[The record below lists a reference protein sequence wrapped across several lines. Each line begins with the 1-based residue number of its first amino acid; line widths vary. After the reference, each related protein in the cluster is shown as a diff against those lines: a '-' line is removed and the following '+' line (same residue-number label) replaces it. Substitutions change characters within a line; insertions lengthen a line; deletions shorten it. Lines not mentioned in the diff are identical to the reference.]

1 MINKVNSES
10 KRLDL
15 QDLLLY
21 RVHEILLVASP
32 YDAFIL
38 EEDGRLTEQILNEY
52 LAMNFYQS
60 PRLWRVETGE
70 SALDMMTK
78 RDFDVVIVMLRLADM
93 DSIQLCSMIKKL
105 YPDKPII
112 LLIFDEYE
120 IDEIPAETLH
130 KNIDKVFI
138 WTGNPNVFP
147 AMMKYIEDKNNAKRD
162 ILRGGV
168 RTIIFIEDNP
178 RYYSMILPLLYKE
191 IMFHTKKLV
200 DQSLDATNR
209 LIHLRG
215 RTKVLLA
222 STFEEAENYFNLYRD
237 NTLGI
242 ISDVRFPK
250 NGKIDYNAGIQFT
263 NYVRQNEPYIPV
275 VIQSSNLDNVQKAK
289 AVNADFLYKHSQSLL
304 KDLRKFMLGNFGF
317 GDFIFRNLNDEE
329 IARASDI
336 PTLYNIL
343 HTLPQ
348 ESLVFHSKFNHFSN
362 WLANR
367 GEFNLASIIRPVYVD
382 DFKDIEELRNY
393 LLKSLKTVINIHK
406 DKHITDFSID
416 KLKHNIPFL
425 RIGKGSLGGKARG
438 LLFMNRI
445 IAKSK
450 INDKFPDVKIRIPK
464 AVVIG
469 TKEFDKFITKHNLF
483 DKAISLTTN
492 AEVTKLFLTKKL
504 SSELMR
510 TLDHF
515 LKQVKFPLAVRSSSL
530 LEDSQYQPLAG
541 LYSTFMLPNS
551 SKNRKHRLN
560 QLCEA
565 IIRIYAS
572 TYFTDPKALVENSAY
587 RTEEEK
593 MGIIIMEMIGQKFG
607 NRYYPTISG
616 VARNINF
623 YPISYMEREEGVAT
637 IALGLGKGVME
648 GEKSLRF
655 SPKFPNILPQYF
667 SVSETIKSSQNMFYA
682 LNLEHNPKL
691 LQNGENDN
699 LIKCSLDMAESDNQ
713 LFWAG
718 SVVSADDNIIRDSL
732 HYSGT
737 RVITFAQILKW
748 KQFPLTDILIKLLKI
763 GRTALGNPVEI
774 EFSINLNRKTK
785 KAEFCLLQIRPM
797 LLGGTHQLYQ
807 QINYNKEDLL
817 CKSTVSLGNGAIN
830 DIKDIIYVDIEKFN
844 IAKTRVIAEE
854 VEVLNKK
861 LGKNNPYVLIGPG
874 RWGTADEWLGIPV
887 DWNQISNTA
896 AIVEVGL
903 EKLPIDPSF
912 GTHFFQ
918 NIAGM
923 RIGYFTINHKGKE
936 DNFNHKNI
944 INLPIHEKMKY
955 TTWIKTKKPLLIN
968 INGNTGEGII
978 AEFPK
983 EIMDEEESTGI

>member
-1 MINKVNSES
+1 MIKRVNNEHTQ
-10 KRLDL
+10 LEL
-15 QDLLLY
+15 QDLMLY
-21 RVHEILLVASP
+21 RIHEILLVASP

-70 SALDMMTK
+70 SALKLMTK
-78 RDFDVVIVMLRLADM
+78 REFDVVIVMLRLADM
-93 DSIQLCSMIKKL
+93 DSIQLCSKIKKL

-112 LLIFDEYE
+112 LLIFDESE
-120 IDEIPAETLH
+120 IDNLPTDTLMQ
-130 KNIDKVFI
+130 NIDKVFI

-147 AMMKYIEDKNNAKRD
+147 AMMKYLEDNKNAKRD
-162 ILRGGV
+162 IILGGV

-178 RYYSMILPLLYKE
+178 RYYSTILPILYKE
-191 IMFHTKKLV
+191 IMFHTQNLV
-200 DQSLDATNR
+200 DKSLDATNR
-209 LIHLRG
+209 LIYLRG

-222 STFEEAENYFNLYRD
+222 STFKEAENYFNLYRD

-250 NGKIDYNAGIQFT
+250 NGKIDKTAGIQFT

-275 VIQSSNLDNVQKAK
+275 VIQSSNLESAQKAK

-317 GDFIFRNLNDEE
+317 GDFIFRNSNDKE
-329 IARASDI
+329 ISRANDI
-336 PTLYNIL
+336 QELYDIL
-343 HTLPQ
+343 LTLPH
-348 ESLVFHSKFNHFSN
+348 ESLLFHSRFNHFSN

-367 GEFNLASIIRPVYVD
+367 GEFNLATIIRPVSVE
-382 DFKDIEELRNY
+382 DFKDTEKLRSY
-393 LLKSLKTVINIHK
+393 LVKSLGTVLNVQHDK
-406 DKHITDFSID
+406 DIIDFSID

-445 IAKSK
+445 IADSK
-450 INDKFPDVKIRIPK
+450 INDKFPNVNIRIPK

-469 TKEFDKFITKHNLF
+469 TKEFDMFINNNDLM
-483 DKAISLTTN
+483 DKSLSLSTN
-492 AEVTKLFLTKKL
+492 SEITELFLTKSL
-504 SSELMR
+504 SPELVR
-510 TLDHF
+510 TLDKF
-515 LKQVKFPLAVRSSSL
+515 LKQVKFPIAVRSSSL

-551 SKNRKHRLN
+551 SKNRKKRLD

-565 IIRIYAS
+565 IIRIYTS
-572 TYFTDPKALVENSAY
+572 TYFTDPKALLENSSY

-593 MGIIIMEMIGQKFG
+593 MGIIIMEMVGQKFG

-623 YPISYMEREEGVAT
+623 YPVSYMEREEGVAT

-655 SPKFPNILPQYF
+655 SPKFPNILPQHF
-667 SVSETIKSSQNMFYA
+667 SVNETIKSSQNKFYA
-682 LNLEHNPKL
+682 LELIHNLDL
-691 LQNGENDN
+691 LSNGENNN
-699 LIKCSLDMAESDNQ
+699 LIKCDLNAAEMDDQ
-713 LFWAG
+713 LFWAA

-732 HYSGT
+732 QYTGT

-748 KQFPLTDILIKLLKI
+748 NQFPLPELLIEFLKI

-774 EFSINLNRKTK
+774 EFSINLNRKTN

-797 LLGGTHQLYQ
+797 LISGSNRLYE
-807 QINYNKEDLL
+807 QINYHKDDLL
-817 CKSTVSLGNGAIN
+817 CKSAVSLGNGSIN
-830 DIKDIIYVDIEKFN
+830 DIHDIIYIDLKKFN
-844 IAKTRVIAEE
+844 IAKTRAISEE
-854 VEVLNKK
+854 IEIFNKK
-861 LGKNNPYVLIGPG
+861 LGKKNPYLLIGPG
-874 RWGTADEWLGIPV
+874 RWGSADEWLGIPV

-918 NIAGM
+918 NIAGL
-923 RIGYFTINHKGKE
+923 RIGYFTINHKGKQ
-936 DNFNHKNI
+936 DCINHKNI
-944 INLPIHEKMKY
+944 TKLPIREKMEY
-955 TTWIKTKKPLLIN
+955 TTWIKVKKPLVIN
-968 INGNTGEGII
+968 INGNTGKGII
-978 AEFPK
+978 AKFP
-983 EIMDEEESTGI
+983 EDIMDEKESTGI

>member
-1 MINKVNSES
+1 MINRES
-10 KRLDL
+10 KPLEL
-15 QDLLLY
+15 QDLMLN
-21 RVHEILLVASP
+21 RIHEILLVASP

-52 LAMNFYQS
+52 IAMNFYQS
-60 PRLWRVETGE
+60 PRLWRVETGK

-78 RDFDVVIVMLRLADM
+78 RDFDVIIVMLRLADM
-93 DSIQLCSMIKKL
+93 DSIQLCSRIKEL
-105 YPDKPII
+105 HPDIPII
-112 LLIFDEYE
+112 LLIFDDSE
-120 IDEIPAETLH
+120 IDDMSAETLN

-147 AMMKYIEDKNNAKRD
+147 AMMKYIEDKNNSKRD
-162 ILRGGV
+162 IIHGGV

-178 RYYSMILPLLYKE
+178 RYYSTILPILYKE
-191 IMFHTKKLV
+191 IMFHTRKLV
-200 DQSLDATNR
+200 DKSLDATNR

-250 NGKIDYNAGIQFT
+250 NGKIDKTAGIQFT
-263 NYVRQNEPYIPV
+263 NYVRQNEPFIPV
-275 VIQSSNLDNVQKAK
+275 VIQSSNIESKKKAK
-289 AVNADFLYKHSQSLL
+289 EVNADFLHKHSQSLL

-317 GDFIFRNLNDEE
+317 GDFIFRNMDNEE
-329 IARASDI
+329 IAHASDI
-336 PTLYNIL
+336 QELFDVL
-343 HTLPQ
+343 HTLPR
-348 ESLVFHSKFNHFSN
+348 ESLLFHSKFNHFSN

-367 GEFNLASIIRPVYVD
+367 GEFNLASQIRPVSVE
-382 DFKDIEELRNY
+382 DFKETDELRKY
-393 LLKSLKTVINIHK
+393 LIKSLATVLNVQNDKDIIN
-406 DKHITDFSID
+406 FSID

-445 IAKSK
+445 IAESE
-450 INDKFPDVKIRIPK
+450 INDKFPDVNIRIPK

-469 TKEFDKFITKHNLF
+469 TEEFDKFINDNDLM
-483 DKAISLTTN
+483 DRALSLKTN
-492 AEVTKLFLTKKL
+492 SEITALFLTKSLPPKL
-504 SSELMR
+504 VS
-510 TLDHF
+510 TLDKF
-515 LKQVKFPLAVRSSSL
+515 LKQIKFPIAVRSSSL

-551 SKNRKHRLN
+551 SKNRKKRLD

-565 IIRIYAS
+565 IIRIYSS
-572 TYFTDPKALVENSAY
+572 TYFTDPKALLENSSY

-607 NRYYPTISG
+607 DRYYPTLSG

-623 YPISYMEREEGVAT
+623 YPVSYMEREEGVAT
-637 IALGLGKGVME
+637 ITLGLGKGVME

-655 SPKFPNILPQYF
+655 SPKFPNILPQYY
-667 SVSETIKSSQNMFYA
+667 SVSETVKTSQNQFYA
-682 LNLEHNPKL
+682 LTLNHNPDL
-691 LQNGENDN
+691 LNNGENDN
-699 LIKCSLDMAESDNQ
+699 LTKLDLSAAETDNQ

-718 SVVSADDNIIRDSL
+718 SVVSADDNMIRDSL
-732 HYSGT
+732 QYDGT

-748 KQFPLTDILIKLLKI
+748 NQFPLAKLLIELLEI

-774 EFSINLNRKTK
+774 EFSVNLNRKNN

-797 LLGGTHQLYQ
+797 LISGSHRLYK
-807 QINYNKEDLL
+807 QISYKKDDLL
-817 CKSTVSLGNGAIN
+817 CKSTVSLGNGSIN
-830 DIKDIIYVDIEKFN
+830 DIHDIIYVDIKKFD
-844 IAKTRVIAEE
+844 IAQTRAISEE
-854 VEVLNKK
+854 IEIFNDKFGKK
-861 LGKNNPYVLIGPG
+861 NPYLLIGPG
-874 RWGTADEWLGIPV
+874 RWGSADEWLGIPV

-903 EKLPIDPSF
+903 ENLPIDPSF

-923 RIGYFTINHKGKE
+923 RIGYFTISHKGKM
-936 DNFNHKNI
+936 DSINHKVVT
-944 INLPIHEKMKY
+944 NLPIQEKMKY
-955 TTWIKTKKPLLIN
+955 TTWIKVKQPLVIN
-968 INGNTGEGII
+968 INGNTGYGII
-978 AEFPK
+978 AKFTE

>member
-1 MINKVNSES
+1 MIKRPNSHS
-10 KRLDL
+10 THLDL
-15 QDLLLY
+15 QDLMLY

-60 PRLWRVETGE
+60 PRLWRVETGN
-70 SALDMMTK
+70 SAIALMTK
-78 RDFDVVIVMLRLADM
+78 RDFDVIIIMLRLADM
-93 DSIQLCSMIKKL
+93 DSIQLCSKIKEL
-105 YPDKPII
+105 HPDKPII
-112 LLIFDEYE
+112 LLIFDESE
-120 IDEIPAETLH
+120 IDDMPADALNKH
-130 KNIDKVFI
+130 IDKVFI

-147 AMMKYIEDKNNAKRD
+147 AMMKYIEDTNNAKRD
-162 ILRGGV
+162 IINGGV

-178 RYYSMILPLLYKE
+178 RYYSTILPILYKE
-191 IMFHTKKLV
+191 IMFHTQNLV
-200 DQSLDATNR
+200 DKSLDATNR

-222 STFEEAENYFNLYRD
+222 SSFEEAENYFNLYRE

-250 NGKIDYNAGIQFT
+250 NGKIDKTAGIQFT

-275 VIQSSNLDNVQKAK
+275 VIQSSNLNSNKKAK
-289 AVNADFLYKHSQSLL
+289 AVNADFLHKHSQSLL

-317 GDFIFRNLNDEE
+317 GDFIFRNLKDKE

-336 PTLYNIL
+336 QELYDIL

-348 ESLVFHSKFNHFSN
+348 ESLLFHSKFNHFSN
-362 WLANR
+362 WLANH
-367 GEFNLASIIRPVYVD
+367 GEFNLATTIRPVSVE
-382 DFKDIEELRNY
+382 DFKDTEELRKY
-393 LLKSLKTVINIHK
+393 LIKSLTTVINVQHDK
-406 DKHITDFSID
+406 DIIDFSID

-445 IAKSK
+445 IADSE
-450 INDKFPDVKIRIPK
+450 INDKFPDVNIRIPK

-469 TKEFDKFITKHNLF
+469 TKEFDKFINNNDLI
-483 DKAISLTTN
+483 DSALTLNTN
-492 AEVTKLFLTKKL
+492 SEITELFLTKSL
-504 SSELMR
+504 SSELIK
-510 TLDHF
+510 TLDKF
-515 LKQVKFPLAVRSSSL
+515 LKNVKFPIAVRSSSL

-551 SKNRKHRLN
+551 SKNRKRRLD

-572 TYFTDPKALVENSAY
+572 TYFSDPKALLENSSY

-593 MGIIIMEMIGQKFG
+593 MGIIIMEMIGQNFN
-607 NRYYPTISG
+607 NRYYPTLSG

-623 YPISYMEREEGVAT
+623 YPVSYMEREEGVAT
-637 IALGLGKGVME
+637 ITLGLGKGVME

-655 SPKFPNILPQYF
+655 SPKFPNILPQYY
-667 SVSETIKSSQNMFYA
+667 SVSETVKSSQNKFYA
-682 LNLEHNPKL
+682 LELKHSPDL
-691 LQNGENDN
+691 LSNGENDN
-699 LIKCSLDMAESDNQ
+699 LTKYDLDAAEKDGQ

-718 SVVSADDNIIRDSL
+718 SVVSVDDNMIRDSL

-748 KQFPLTDILIKLLKI
+748 NQFPLAKILIELLEI

-774 EFSINLNRKTK
+774 EFSVNLNRKNN

-797 LLGGTHQLYQ
+797 LQSGSHRLYE
-807 QINYNKEDLL
+807 QIKYSTDDLL
-817 CKSTVSLGNGAIN
+817 CKSSVSLGNGSIN
-830 DIKDIIYVDIEKFN
+830 DIRDIIYVDIKKFN
-844 IAKTRVIAEE
+844 IAKTRAIAEE
-854 VEVLNKK
+854 VETFNKK
-861 LGKNNPYVLIGPG
+861 LGKNNPYLLIGPG
-874 RWGTADEWLGIPV
+874 RWGSADEWLGIPV

-923 RIGYFTINHKGKE
+923 RIGYFTINHKGKQ
-936 DNFNHKNI
+936 DCINHKNI
-944 INLPIHEKMKY
+944 ISLPIREKLDY
-955 TTWIKTKKPLLIN
+955 TTWIRIKQPLIIN
-968 INGNTGEGII
+968 INGNTGEGIV
-978 AEFPK
+978 AKFPK

>member
-1 MINKVNSES
+1 MIKRSYS
-10 KRLDL
+10 KSKHLEL
-15 QDLLLY
+15 QDLMLY

-52 LAMNFYQS
+52 IAMNFYQS
-60 PRLWRVETGE
+60 PRLWRVETGQ
-70 SALDMMTK
+70 SALEMMTK
-78 RDFDVVIVMLRLADM
+78 RDFDVIIVMLRLADM
-93 DSIQLCSMIKKL
+93 DSIQLCSKIKEL
-105 YPDKPII
+105 YPDRPII
-112 LLIFDEYE
+112 LLIFDGYE
-120 IDEIPAETLH
+120 IEEIPIATLY
-130 KNIDKVFI
+130 KNIDKVFV

-178 RYYSMILPLLYKE
+178 SYYSMILPLLYKE
-191 IMFHTKKLV
+191 IMFHTQNLV
-200 DQSLDATNR
+200 DKSLDATSR

-215 RTKVLLA
+215 RTKVLLV
-222 STFEEAENYFNLYRD
+222 STFEEAQNYFNLYRD

-250 NGKIDYNAGIQFT
+250 NGKVNNTAGIQFT
-263 NYVRQNEPYIPV
+263 NFVRQNEPYIPV
-275 VIQSSNLDNVQKAK
+275 VIQSSNLESAQKAK
-289 AVNADFLYKHSQSLL
+289 AVNADFLYKHSKTLL

-317 GDFIFRNLNDEE
+317 GDFIFRNQKGEE
-329 IARASDI
+329 LASASDI
-336 PTLYNIL
+336 PTLHDLL

-348 ESLVFHSKFNHFSN
+348 ESILFHSKFNHFSN

-367 GEFNLASIIRPVYVD
+367 GEFTLASMIRPVSVE
-382 DFKDIEELRNY
+382 DFKDTEELRNY
-393 LLKSLKTVINIHK
+393 LIKSVETVINIHE
-406 DKHITDFSID
+406 DKHIIDFSID

-425 RIGKGSLGGKARG
+425 RIGRGSLGGKARG

-445 IAKSK
+445 IANSK
-450 INDKFPDVKIRIPK
+450 INDKFPDVKIKIPK

-469 TKEFDKFITKHNLF
+469 TKEFDNFIKKNDLLEN
-483 DKAISLTTN
+483 ALALNTN
-492 AEVTKLFLTKKL
+492 EEVTKLFLTKSL
-504 SSELMR
+504 SRELVK
-510 TLDHF
+510 TLDKF
-515 LKQVKFPLAVRSSSL
+515 LVHIKYPLAIRSSSL

-551 SKNRKHRLN
+551 SSNRKRRLN

-572 TYFTDPKALVENSAY
+572 TYFADPKALVENSTY
-587 RTEEEK
+587 LIEEEK
-593 MGIIIMEMIGQKFG
+593 MAIIIMEMIGQKFD

-623 YPISYMEREEGVAT
+623 YPISYMEREEGIAT

-648 GEKSLRF
+648 GEKALRF

-667 SVSETIKSSQNMFYA
+667 SVSETIKSSQNKFYA
-682 LNLEHNPKL
+682 LDLTPNPNLL
-691 LQNGENDN
+691 SNGEYDN
-699 LIKCSLDMAESDNQ
+699 LISCHLDIAEKDDQ

-718 SVVSADDNIIRDSL
+718 SVVSTDDNIVRDSL
-732 HYSGT
+732 QYNGT

-748 KQFPLTDILIKLLKI
+748 KQFPLTDILIELLEI
-763 GRTALGNPVEI
+763 GRNALGNPVEI
-774 EFSINLNRKTK
+774 EFSVNLDRKNNRTD
-785 KAEFCLLQIRPM
+785 FFLLQIRPM
-797 LLGGTHQLYQ
+797 LLSGTHQLYEQ
-807 QINYNKEDLL
+807 VNYDKNDLL
-817 CKSTVSLGNGAIN
+817 CKSSISLGNGTIN
-830 DIKDIIYVDIEKFN
+830 SIRDIIYVDIEKFN
-844 IAKTRVIAEE
+844 IAKTNIIANE
-854 VEVLNKK
+854 VETFNKT
-861 LGKNNPYVLIGPG
+861 LGKSNPYLLIGPG
-874 RWGTADEWLGIPV
+874 RWGTADKWLGIPV

-896 AIVEVGL
+896 AIVEVGM

-923 RIGYFTINHKGKE
+923 RIGYFTISHKGKQ
-936 DNFNHKNI
+936 DYFNHKNI
-944 INLPIHEKMKY
+944 INLPVHKKMEY
-955 TTWIKTKKPLLIN
+955 TYWIKVNKPLLIN

-978 AEFPK
+978 AKFSD
-983 EIMDEEESTGI
+983 EIMDEEKSSGI

>member
-1 MINKVNSES
+1 MIKRSNSKS
-10 KRLDL
+10 KHLEL
-15 QDLLLY
+15 QDLMLY

-52 LAMNFYQS
+52 IAMNFYQS
-60 PRLWRVETGE
+60 PRLWRVETGK
-70 SALDMMTK
+70 SALDLMTK
-78 RDFDVVIVMLRLADM
+78 RYFDVIIVMLRLADM
-93 DSIQLCSMIKKL
+93 DSIQLCSKIKDL

-112 LLIFDEYE
+112 LLIFDGYE
-120 IDEIPAETLH
+120 IEEIPIDTLY
-130 KNIDKVFI
+130 KNIDKVFV

-147 AMMKYIEDKNNAKRD
+147 AMMKYIEDKNNSKRD

-178 RYYSMILPLLYKE
+178 SYYSMILPLLYKE
-191 IMFHTKKLV
+191 IMFHTQKLV
-200 DQSLDATNR
+200 DKSLDATSR

-222 STFEEAENYFNLYRD
+222 RTFEEAQNYFNLYQD
-237 NTLGI
+237 NIIGI

-250 NGKIDYNAGIQFT
+250 NGKINNTAGIQFT
-263 NYVRQNEPYIPV
+263 NFVRQNEPYIPV
-275 VIQSSNLDNVQKAK
+275 VIQSSNLESAQKAK
-289 AVNADFLYKHSQSLL
+289 AVNADFLYKHSQTLL

-317 GDFIFRNLNDEE
+317 GDFIFRDLNGEE
-329 IARASDI
+329 LANASDI
-336 PTLYNIL
+336 PTLHSIL

-348 ESLVFHSKFNHFSN
+348 ESLLFHSKLNHFSN

-367 GEFNLASIIRPVYVD
+367 GEFTLASILRLVSIE
-382 DFKDIEELRNY
+382 DFSDTEELRQF
-393 LLKSLKTVINIHK
+393 LIKSVETVLNVHE
-406 DKHITDFSID
+406 DKHIINFSID
-416 KLKHNIPFL
+416 RLKHNIPFL

-445 IAKSK
+445 IADSK

-469 TKEFDKFITKHNLF
+469 TKEFDKFINNNDLLESALNL
-483 DKAISLTTN
+483 KTN
-492 AEVTKLFLTKKL
+492 AEITNLFLSKSL
-504 SSELMR
+504 SSELVK
-510 TLDHF
+510 TLDTF
-515 LKQVKFPLAVRSSSL
+515 LKHIKYPVAVRSSSV

-551 SKNRKHRLN
+551 SNNRKQRLN

-572 TYFTDPKALVENSAY
+572 TYFAAPKALVENSSY
-587 RTEEEK
+587 LIEEEK
-593 MGIIIMEMIGQKFG
+593 MGIIIMEMVGQKFG
-607 NRYYPTISG
+607 NRYYPTLSG
-616 VARNINF
+616 VARNINY

-637 IALGLGKGVME
+637 VALGLGKGVME

-655 SPKFPNILPQYF
+655 SPKFPNILPQYY
-667 SVSETIKSSQNMFYA
+667 SVNETIKSSQNNYYA
-682 LNLEHNPKL
+682 LDITPNQDL
-691 LQNGENDN
+691 LSRGETDN
-699 LIKCSLDMAESDNQ
+699 LIKCNLDKAEKDGQ
-713 LFWAG
+713 LFWVG

-748 KQFPLTDILIKLLKI
+748 KQFPLTDILIELLEI

-774 EFSINLNRKTK
+774 EFSVNLNRTNNKV
-785 KAEFCLLQIRPM
+785 EFCLLQIRPM
-797 LLGGTHQLYQ
+797 LLSGTHQFYQ
-807 QINYNKEDLL
+807 QLNYNDDDLL
-817 CKSTVSLGNGAIN
+817 CKSTITLGNGTIN
-830 DIKDIIYVDIEKFN
+830 NIRDIIYVDIEKFN
-844 IAKTRVIAEE
+844 IAKTKIIAEE
-854 VEVLNKK
+854 VETINKK
-861 LGKNNPYVLIGPG
+861 LGRNNPYLLIGPG

-896 AIVEVGL
+896 AIVEIGM

-923 RIGYFTINHKGKE
+923 RIGYFTIDHKRKQ
-936 DNFNHKNI
+936 DRINHKNI
-944 INLPIHEKMKY
+944 TNLPVREKMKY
-955 TTWIKTKKPLLIN
+955 TTWIRVKKPLVIN

-978 AEFPK
+978 AKYPQ
-983 EIMDEEESTGI
+983 EIMDEEKSTGI